1 MPSSRRSPRARSAG
15 RRSRSCADG
24 RSRSP
29 ARSPAASACSSTG
42 TRRSRSARCG
52 TRSCAGPRSCG
63 PRGPWRSD
71 VLVVMKRDATQ
82 GEIDAVVARIGELG
96 LSAIPLPGA
105 ERTAIGTF
113 GVAAREYADQLE
125 SLPGVAEIVLVSRP
139 FKLSSREV
147 HPADSVVRI
156 ADVAIGT
163 GQPLVVMAGPC
174 SVETREQT
182 LATARAVR
190 HAGASLLRGG
200 AYKPSTSPYHFR
212 GLGPSGLDLLS
223 EARTATGLPVVTE
236 VLTPS
241 DVDLVARKADC
252 LQIGARNMQNFSL
265 LDACGEQPKPV
276 LLKRGMS
283 ATIEELLLSAEYI
296 LAKGNQNV
304 ILCERGIRTFEKYTR
319 NTFDISAIPLLK
331 KLSHLPVVAD
341 PSHGTGKW
349 YLVAPVALAAVAAGA
364 DGLLI
369 EVHPSPDHALSDGF
383 QSLSFDNFRALMAAV
398 PHVARAVGRTEQ
410 VATP

>member
-1 MPSSRRSPRARSAG
+1 
-15 RRSRSCADG
+15 
-24 RSRSP
+24 
-29 ARSPAASACSSTG
+29 
-42 TRRSRSARCG
+42 
-52 TRSCAGPRSCG
+52 
-63 PRGPWRSD
+63 
-71 VLVVMKRDATQ
+71 VLVVMKRDATKA
-82 GEIDAVVARIGELG
+82 EIDGVVRRIGELG
-96 LSAIPLPGA
+96 LTAIPLPGE

-156 ADVAIGT
+156 GHVAIGA
-163 GQPLVVMAGPC
+163 GQPVAVMAGPC
-174 SVETREQT
+174 SVETLEQT
-182 LATARAVR
+182 VATARAVGA
-190 HAGASLLRGG
+190 AGAHLLRGG

-212 GLGPSGLDLLS
+212 GLGPSGLELLS
-223 EARTATGLPVVTE
+223 EARAATGLPVVTE
-236 VLTPS
+236 VLTPA
-241 DVDLVARKADC
+241 DVELVGSYADC

-265 LDACGEQPKPV
+265 LDACGEQAKPV

-283 ATIEELLLSAEYI
+283 ATVEELLLSAEYI
-296 LAKGNQNV
+296 LAKGNPNV

-331 KLSHLPVVAD
+331 KLSHLPVIAD

-349 YLVAPVALAAVAAGA
+349 YLVTPVALAAIAAGA

-369 EVHPSPDHALSDGF
+369 EVHPTPDHALKDGF
-383 QSLSFDNFRALMAAV
+383 QSLTFENFEKLMAIV
-398 PHVARAVGRTEQ
+398 PSIAGAVGRP
-410 VATP
+410 VAAAV